1 LPCALA
7 ALIYQNGLDNPF
19 VFDDREAI
27 LLNPSFINP
36 WDWRAA
42 LLGNPS
48 HPVLALSFALDRALW
63 GFSSFGFHITNVV
76 LHIICVGLFYGWC
89 TRVLRRDGRLR
100 AAGATEPSA
109 DWAAFFAAAM
119 FALHPV
125 MSSAVEYI
133 SARSEL
139 LGTAAFIASLTYT
152 RRAIVGNNRNAAIL
166 AAIFAALAIG
176 SSSSAATLPLIA
188 LAYDA
193 WVLRDPR
200 WPLRL
205 ARVYAPATL
214 AIFSIA
220 AWRLTASVDAVVPP
234 RGPIVNLLSE
244 ARVVWRYLGLL
255 VLPRG
260 QSLVHDVQ
268 WTSAFDP
275 GSIVAMAALAAAV
288 VFAIRVRRIYPL
300 AAFGVVWF
308 AGVLAPTSS
317 FIPLRDGMAEHRLYL
332 AAPGL
337 LLALASVAWRTI
349 ASRRVVQIAL
359 TCILAILAAGTYRR
373 NEVWS
378 NSMDLWEESVRRAP
392 NAWQAHWGRAELLRE
407 LGRCDLA
414 KPEYDAVLRLYPDYA
429 GARAGLDRC
438 LP

>member
-1 LPCALA
+1 LLACALA

-19 VFDDREAI
+19 VFDDRDAI
-27 LLNPSFINP
+27 LLNPSLINP

-89 TRVLRRDGRLR
+89 TRVLGGEEVSPGSDP
-100 AAGATEPSA
+100 AS
-109 DWAAFFAAAM
+109 DWAAFFAAAV

-125 MSSAVEYI
+125 IASAVGYI

-139 LGTAAFIASLTYT
+139 LAAAGVVASLTYT
-152 RRAIVGNNRNAAIL
+152 RRAIIGKNRNAAIA
-166 AAIFAALAIG
+166 AAIFGALAIG
-176 SSSSAATLPLIA
+176 SSSSAAALPLIA

-205 ARVYAPATL
+205 ARIYAPATL
-214 AIFSIA
+214 VIFSVA

-268 WTSAFDP
+268 WTSWSDP
-275 GSIVAMAALAAAV
+275 VSIVALGALAAAIA
-288 VFAIRVRRIYPL
+288 FAIRARRTYPL

-308 AGVLAPTSS
+308 AGALMPTSS
-317 FIPLRDGMAEHRLYL
+317 FIPLRDAMAEHRLYL
-332 AAPGL
+332 ASLGL
-337 LLALASVAWRTI
+337 LLAFASVTWRTI
-349 ASRRVVQIAL
+349 ARRRVVQIAL
-359 TCILAILAAGTYRR
+359 TGILAILAVGTYRR

-378 NSMDLWEESVRRAP
+378 NSMDVWEESVRWAP

-414 KPEYDAVLRLYPDYA
+414 KPEYETVLRLYPDYA
-429 GARAGLDRC
+429 GARAGLNRC